1 MVTTMDCGRR
11 KNIEDFLIENCKKS
25 AILYERKYPS
35 IKYLVGA
42 GKIVYVEKSR
52 MLDIVEVMIPDYEAE
67 RDEILMSDIFHSC
80 TSLIC
85 CESHD
90 YNEYHYV
97 YSIMLL

>member
-1 MVTTMDCGRR
+1 MDLKRR
-11 KNIEDFLIENCKKS
+11 KIIEDFLIESCKKS
-25 AILYERKYPS
+25 AILYEHKYPS

-67 RDEILMSDIFHSC
+67 RDEILISDIFYS
-80 TSLIC
+80 SKALKC